1 MQLADDVFAIIGE
14 GAALLAALDE
24 NSESF
29 FDSLT
34 RLREI
39 LAMLGES
46 APAAAPAAPA
56 LTFSLAD
63 KAGSAKSLAAYFD
76 AGFDMP
82 EIEQVYEAQTVADL
96 ARLADDEALR
106 IKARNWD
113 EISRSKYRANDDG
126 TKQAAYEHLKARG
139 ISGKLDIPVM
149 RSKVSD
155 GEKILAESIAQ
166 NPEYLAVKAQIQK
179 EYDERG
185 TRLRE
190 LLHIADGRTGASEAE
205 MQAAAAEYHAL
216 QKDGLVDRMNK
227 LNTDT
232 WNKVIADRAER
243 HAALFRADGEQ
254 IVSTLLDSSSVSNE
268 SALAW
273 AKSQVVDDDAKA
285 KLKRQKYPLD
295 KFYQDMAD
303 FYRLTGGKASAIRF
317 MAGGKRAN
325 AGGIET
331 VTGEKYINLDTSF
344 TKETLWHELAHHLE
358 NDPLAKAAANGFL
371 LKRRESDKAY
381 SLRSLTGSKFYGPTE
396 IAWKDSFTNPY
407 VGRIYRDGAT
417 EVFSMGLQYL
427 SDPAK
432 AAWFAGKDPEM
443 FDLVTGY
450 VGNPLSPAMRAKL
463 TMHSGVVD
471 EKVGAQQ
478 AAANEYPTALAWFAN
493 RAELT
498 ADDWFDTL
506 DRESEL
512 YDKLRRLFSY
522 EAKGQT
528 LTYVGAANP
537 YRVFTGTM
545 AKTGSKRLVKNGY
558 LIVDITDDRR
568 FYNLTHAQ
576 THAGLET
583 ARAIVGLARL
593 TSETPSKVIA
603 HFFTDSRSQTAE
615 QKVVSYWKAL
625 NE

>member
-24 NSESF
+24 NADSF
-29 FDSLT
+29 FADLT

-39 LAMLGES
+39 LAMLGEG
-46 APAAAPAAPA
+46 APAAPVA
-56 LTFSLAD
+56 PTLAFSLAD
-63 KAGSAKSLAAYFD
+63 KATSAKSLAAYFD
-76 AGFDMP
+76 AGFNLP
-82 EIEQVYEAQTVADL
+82 EIEQVFEAQTVSDL
-96 ARLADDEALR
+96 ARLAGDEDLR
-106 IKARNWD
+106 AKARD
-113 EISRSKYRANDDG
+113 FDTPSRLNANDDA
-126 TKQAAYEHLKARG
+126 TKLAAHEHLKARG
-139 ISGKLDIPVM
+139 ISSKLDIPAIS
-149 RSKVSD
+149 SKVSEGD
-155 GEKILAESIAQ
+155 RILAESIAN

-190 LLHIADGRTGASEAE
+190 LLRIADGRTGASEAE
-205 MQAAAAEYHAL
+205 MQAAAEYHAL

-232 WNKVIADRAER
+232 WNKVVADRAER
-243 HAALFRADGEQ
+243 HAALFRADGEA
-254 IVSTLLDSSSVSNE
+254 IVSTLLEASSVSNDD
-268 SALAW
+268 ALAW
-273 AKSQVVDDDAKA
+273 AKSQVIDADAVA
-285 KLKRQKYPLD
+285 KLKRQKYPLA
-295 KFYQDMAD
+295 KFHQDMAD

-331 VTGEKYINLDTSF
+331 TTGEKYINLDTSF

-371 LKRRESDKAY
+371 LKRRESAQAY
-381 SLRSLTGSKFYGPTE
+381 TLRSLTGSKFYGPKE

-407 VGRIYRDGAT
+407 VGRIYSDGAT

-463 TMHSGVVD
+463 NMHSGVID

-478 AAANEYPTALAWFAN
+478 AAANEYPTALAWFAD
-493 RAELT
+493 RAELQ
-498 ADDWFDTL
+498 ADDWYETL

-537 YRVFTGTM
+537 YRVFSGTM
-545 AKTGSKRLVKNGY
+545 AKTGSRRLVKNGY
-558 LIVDITDDRR
+558 MIVDITDGSR

-593 TSETPSKVIA
+593 TSETPSRVIA

-625 NE
+625 TEK

>member
-1 MQLADDVFAIIGE
+1 MSATDDIFKVIGE
-14 GAALLAALDE
+14 GATLLAALDE

-29 FDSLT
+29 FADLA

-39 LAMLGES
+39 IAALGEG

-63 KAGSAKSLAAYFD
+63 KEGSAKSLSAYFRG
-76 AGFDMP
+76 GFDMP
-82 EIEQVYEAQTVADL
+82 EIEKPFEAQTVADL
-96 ARLADDEALR
+96 ARLAGDEDLR
-106 IKARNWD
+106 EKAGNWN
-113 EISRSKYRANDDG
+113 ERTRSMHYANSDV
-126 TKQAAYEHLKARG
+126 TKKGVYEHLKARG

-179 EYDERG
+179 EYDERSA
-185 TRLRE
+185 RLLQLVR
-190 LLHIADGRTGASEAE
+190 IAGGKTGASEAE
-205 MQAAAAEYHAL
+205 MDAAAAEYQAL

-243 HAALFRADGEQ
+243 HASLFRADGEQ
-254 IVSTLLDSSSVSNE
+254 IVSTLLNSSSVSNE
-268 SALAW
+268 DALAW
-273 AKSQVVDDDAKA
+273 AKSQVVDNDAKA

-303 FYRLTGGKASAIRF
+303 YYRLTGGKASAIRF
-317 MAGGKRAN
+317 MAGGKRAS

-371 LKRRESDKAY
+371 LSRRESDKAY
-381 SLRSLTGSKFYGPTE
+381 SLRSLTGSKFYGPRE

-407 VGRIYRDGAT
+407 VGRIYPDGAT

-463 TMHSGVVD
+463 TMHSGVIG
-471 EKVGAQQ
+471 ERVGVQQ

-493 RAELT
+493 RAELQ

-558 LIVDITDDRR
+558 MIVDITDDRR
-568 FYNLTHAQ
+568 FYSLTHAQ

-593 TSETPSKVIA
+593 TSETPSRVIA

-625 NE
+625 TE